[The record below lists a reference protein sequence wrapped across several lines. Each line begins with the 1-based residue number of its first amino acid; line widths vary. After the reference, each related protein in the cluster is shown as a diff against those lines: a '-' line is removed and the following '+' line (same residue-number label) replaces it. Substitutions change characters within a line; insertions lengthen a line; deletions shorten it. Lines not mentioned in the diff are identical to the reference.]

1 MAPPLYRLFASL
13 LLIALPGMEG
23 CAHLHQGSSINA
35 KAPAI
40 LSEDS
45 PRAHG
50 GTNPNAP
57 YTMTSAKPQLV
68 KRTVAT
74 DTSTLKVCDG
84 DQLEITEISAAMN
97 DNYRA
102 LKLAFSNKS
111 TTPCRLGGYPT
122 IQLEDAQGL
131 LVASLVVDKVT
142 TSTLSAELSQG
153 LVPAS
158 STEPSLTEPGAQVNL
173 TANGEAWFQM
183 GWKTA
188 EGCPVISRISVSAP
202 DSQKSFTV
210 NRPLTICE
218 GRIQV
223 TTLHSDSVN

>member
-1 MAPPLYRLFASL
+1 MLPPLSRLSTFL
-13 LLIALPGMEG
+13 LLINFLGMEG
-23 CAHLHQGSSINA
+23 CAHLHQGSSVNA

-57 YTMTSAKPQLV
+57 YTMASAKPQLV
-68 KRTVAT
+68 KRASAA
-74 DTSTLKVCDG
+74 DTARLQACDG

-102 LKLAFSNKS
+102 VKLAFSNKS

-122 IQLEDAQGL
+122 IQLEDAHGL
-131 LVASLVVDKVT
+131 PVASVVVDKVT

-158 STEPSLTEPGAQVNL
+158 AIEPGAQVNL

-188 EGCPVISRISVSAP
+188 EGCPIISRISVSAP

-210 NRPLTICE
+210 NRPLTVCE

-223 TTLHSDSVN
+223 TTLHSDSSY